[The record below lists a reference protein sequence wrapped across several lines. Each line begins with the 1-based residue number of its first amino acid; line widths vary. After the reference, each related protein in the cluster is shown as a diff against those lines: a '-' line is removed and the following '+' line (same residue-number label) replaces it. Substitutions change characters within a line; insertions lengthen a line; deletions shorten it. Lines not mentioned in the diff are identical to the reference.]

1 MLLSGAKR
9 LSCLCIRIKEDSQN
23 CTKYHGIKLSSH
35 KMKLPGRIIEQNL
48 WHDKHVRKSIWFD
61 AKRRWRLYPFLGG

>member
-48 WHDKHVRKSIWFD
+48 WHETNMSGNQFALMLKGD
-61 AKRRWRLYPFLGG
+61 GGYIHF

>member
-48 WHDKHVRKSIWFD
+48 RHETNMSGNQFALMLKGD
-61 AKRRWRLYPFLGG
+61 GGYIHF

>member
-48 WHDKHVRKSIWFD
+48 WHETNMSGNQFGLMLKGD
-61 AKRRWRLYPFLGG
+61 GGYIHF